1 MAAGR
6 IGGDALER
14 NHDAVGTGPDRIVAT
29 HLLIRPMTLGIVG
42 DLCCE
47 VQWIGLRIQ
56 AIRCGLGRTQDLV
69 LIARLQA
76 EMDGYGKRC
85 LEIRSSLTL
94 MQKSLCK
101 GSLQLRL
108 LEELLIRCLVQQK
121 INRLD

>member
-1 MAAGR
+1 
-6 IGGDALER
+6 
-14 NHDAVGTGPDRIVAT
+14 
-29 HLLIRPMTLGIVG
+29 MTLGIVG

-56 AIRCGLGRTQDLV
+56 AIRCGLGRSKDLG

-85 LEIRSSLTL
+85 LEIRCSMKL
-94 MQKSLCK
+94 MHKSLSR
-101 GSLQLRL
+101 GSIQLRL

>member
-1 MAAGR
+1 
-6 IGGDALER
+6 
-14 NHDAVGTGPDRIVAT
+14 
-29 HLLIRPMTLGIVG
+29 MTLGIVG

-85 LEIRSSLTL
+85 LEIRSSLILIKNNNEIATTT
-94 MQKSLCK
+94 
-101 GSLQLRL
+101 RL
-108 LEELLIRCLVQQK
+108 
-121 INRLD
+121 